1 MKNKIKKINKKI
13 ISGLALM
20 FVALSTILISSLQI
34 NQNHENKISQ
44 QKNNTVYIESVKK
57 RLNSFFADFENKNI
71 NSNKINILNKSEIK
85 NNNDLNFPNLDN
97 NVISLMKKASS
108 NFIENYLS
116 KANSIEDLKQTF
128 SDYLEKNNI
137 NIPNYKNYSIIS
149 SVNKTNALLQNESF
163 SIVNKSYS
171 GYKTVSQVSEEF
183 IKAGVDSAIVG
194 GVAAAAAVGF
204 GVAAAWSFGAFAPWA
219 SAATVASISYFAQGA
234 IFVTSGRVLKS
245 NPSWILSQTLDFL
258 KNTYEAYGTFNL
270 IQKIRDAVIAS
281 RTLRGVQFAT
291 SWAVPV
297 VNIVA
302 FVLEAILNN
311 YASY

>member
-194 GVAAAAAVGF
+194 GVAAAAVGF

-302 FVLEAILNN
+302 FALEAILNN

>member
-20 FVALSTILISSLQI
+20 FVALSSILISSSQI
-34 NQNHENKISQ
+34 NQNHENKSSK
-44 QKNNTVYIESVKK
+44 QKNNTIYIESVKK
-57 RLNSFFADFENKNI
+57 GLNSFFADFENKNI

-108 NFIENYLS
+108 NFVENYLS

-128 SDYLEKNNI
+128 TNYLEKNNI
-137 NIPNYKNYSIIS
+137 DISNYKNYSIIS
-149 SVNKTNALLQNESF
+149 SVNKTNVLLQNESF

-194 GVAAAAAVGF
+194 GVAAAAAIGF
-204 GVAAAWSFGAFAPWA
+204 GIAAAWSFGAFAPWA
-219 SAATVASISYFAQGA
+219 SAATAASISYFAQGA
-234 IFVTSGRVLKS
+234 IFVTSGRALKS

-281 RTLRGVQFAT
+281 RTLRGVQLAT

-302 FVLEAILNN
+302 FALEAILNN

>member
-1 MKNKIKKINKKI
+1 M
-13 ISGLALM
+13 
-20 FVALSTILISSLQI
+20 
-34 NQNHENKISQ
+34 
-44 QKNNTVYIESVKK
+44 
-57 RLNSFFADFENKNI
+57 

-108 NFIENYLS
+108 NFVENYLS

-128 SDYLEKNNI
+128 SNYLEKNNI
-137 NIPNYKNYSIIS
+137 NISNYKNYSIIS
-149 SVNKTNALLQNESF
+149 SVNKTNVILQNESF

-194 GVAAAAAVGF
+194 GVAAAAAIGF

-219 SAATVASISYFAQGA
+219 SAATAASISYFAQGA

-281 RTLRGVQFAT
+281 RTLRGVQLAT

-302 FVLEAILNN
+302 FALEAILNN

>member
-20 FVALSTILISSLQI
+20 FVELSSILISSSQI
-34 NQNHENKISQ
+34 NQNHENKISK

-57 RLNSFFADFENKNI
+57 GLNSFYADFENKNM

-108 NFIENYLS
+108 NFVENYLS

-128 SDYLEKNNI
+128 SNYLEKNNI
-137 NIPNYKNYSIIS
+137 NISNYKNYSIIS
-149 SVNKTNALLQNESF
+149 SVNKTNVILQNESF

-194 GVAAAAAVGF
+194 GVAAAAAIGF
-204 GVAAAWSFGAFAPWA
+204 GIAAAWSFGAFAPWA
-219 SAATVASISYFAQGA
+219 SAATAASISYFAQGA

-281 RTLRGVQFAT
+281 RTLRGVQLAT

-302 FVLEAILNN
+302 FALEAILNN

>member
-20 FVALSTILISSLQI
+20 FVALSSILISSSQI
-34 NQNHENKISQ
+34 NQNHENKSSK
-44 QKNNTVYIESVKK
+44 QKNNTIYIESVKK
-57 RLNSFFADFENKNI
+57 GLNSFFADFENKNI

-108 NFIENYLS
+108 NFVENYLS

-128 SDYLEKNNI
+128 TNYLEKNNI
-137 NIPNYKNYSIIS
+137 DISNYKNYSIIS
-149 SVNKTNALLQNESF
+149 SVNKTNVLLQNESF

-194 GVAAAAAVGF
+194 GVAATA
-204 GVAAAWSFGAFAPWA
+204 
-219 SAATVASISYFAQGA
+219 ASISYFAQGA
-234 IFVTSGRVLKS
+234 IFVTSGRALKS

-281 RTLRGVQFAT
+281 RTLRGVQLAT

-302 FVLEAILNN
+302 FTLEAILNN

>member
-20 FVALSTILISSLQI
+20 FVALSSILISSSQI
-34 NQNHENKISQ
+34 NQNHENKSSK
-44 QKNNTVYIESVKK
+44 QKNNTIYIESVKK
-57 RLNSFFADFENKNI
+57 GLNSFFADFENKNI

-108 NFIENYLS
+108 NFVENYLS

-128 SDYLEKNNI
+128 TNYLEKNNI
-137 NIPNYKNYSIIS
+137 DISNYKNYSIIS
-149 SVNKTNALLQNESF
+149 SVNKTNVLLQNESF

-194 GVAAAAAVGF
+194 GVAAAAAIGF
-204 GVAAAWSFGAFAPWA
+204 G
-219 SAATVASISYFAQGA
+219 IAQQHDHLA
-234 IFVTSGRVLKS
+234 RLRHELLLPQLLLFHILLKE
-245 NPSWILSQTLDFL
+245 QFL
-258 KNTYEAYGTFNL
+258 
-270 IQKIRDAVIAS
+270 
-281 RTLRGVQFAT
+281 
-291 SWAVPV
+291 
-297 VNIVA
+297 
-302 FVLEAILNN
+302 
-311 YASY
+311 

>member
-20 FVALSTILISSLQI
+20 FVALSSILISSSQI
-34 NQNHENKISQ
+34 NQNHENKISK

-57 RLNSFFADFENKNI
+57 GLNSFFADFENKNM

-108 NFIENYLS
+108 NFVENYLS

-128 SDYLEKNNI
+128 SNYLEKNNI
-137 NIPNYKNYSIIS
+137 NISNYKNYSIIS
-149 SVNKTNALLQNESF
+149 SVNKTNVLLQNESF

-194 GVAAAAAVGF
+194 GVAAAAAIGF
-204 GVAAAWSFGAFAPWA
+204 GIAAAWSFGAFAPWA
-219 SAATVASISYFAQGA
+219 SAATAASISYFAQGA

-281 RTLRGVQFAT
+281 RTLRGVQLAT

-302 FVLEAILNN
+302 FALEAILNN